1 MVFDQGVSISMGQ
14 PDVSGLDA
22 IVRVLR
28 EWQYD
33 TAPMQLHPGDVGWF
47 WRFGPEA
54 TARALRTW
62 SRDGRILAVGLL
74 DGPGLLRLAIAP
86 EAQNDES
93 VTRRML
99 IDVTRAQ
106 RGVVAEGDVCIE
118 ARCGALFEALLVDE
132 GWDVDESWT
141 PLQLDLTAPVRD
153 CGVRIEVTGPHQ
165 ARVRADIQRAAFNGS
180 TFTPEHWHAMA
191 SGAAYRDARCLV
203 AYNEQGSAVAAATV
217 WSAGAG
223 RPGLLEP
230 VGVHHEHRGRGYGT
244 AISVAAATALR
255 NMGSSSAIV
264 CTESANV
271 AAVATYKQAGFE
283 QGEEVRDFR
292 RRT

>member
-1 MVFDQGVSISMGQ
+1 MVFDQGVSIAMSQ
-14 PDVSGLDA
+14 PGASGLGE

-33 TAPMQLHPGDVGWF
+33 AAPMQLHPGDVGWF
-47 WRFGPEA
+47 SRFGPEA

-62 SRDGRILAVGLL
+62 SRDGRILTVGLL

-86 EAQNDES
+86 EAQDDES
-93 VTRRML
+93 LTHRML

-106 RGVVAEGDVCIE
+106 RGVVARGDVCIE
-118 ARCGALFEALLVDE
+118 ARCGALFAALLFDE

-141 PLQLDLTAPVRD
+141 PLHRELSTPVRD
-153 CGVRIEVTGPHQ
+153 CGVHIEVIGPHQ
-165 ARVRADIQRAAFNGS
+165 ARVRADVQRAAFNGS
-180 TFTPEHWHAMA
+180 TFTPENWHAMA
-191 SGAAYRDARCLV
+191 SGSAYRDARCLV
-203 AYNEQGSAVAAATV
+203 AYDDRGCAVASVTV

-230 VGVHHEHRGRGYGT
+230 MGVHHEHRGRGFGT
-244 AISVAAATALR
+244 AITVAAAAALR
-255 NMGSSSAIV
+255 DLGSSSAIV
-264 CTESANV
+264 CTQSANV
-271 AAVATYKQAGFE
+271 AALATYQQAGFKPGD
-283 QGEEVRDFR
+283 QVRDFR